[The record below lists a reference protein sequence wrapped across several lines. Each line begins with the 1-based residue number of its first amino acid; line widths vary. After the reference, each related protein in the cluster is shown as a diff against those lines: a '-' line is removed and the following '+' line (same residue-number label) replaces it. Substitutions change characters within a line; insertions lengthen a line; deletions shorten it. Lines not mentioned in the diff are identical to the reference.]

1 MRSVACLL
9 VLFVVGGVAVAQQQT
24 ARASAMPGPVFPAM
38 QSEGDALAV
47 RAAQPSEALTPPEVD
62 RLILDTFGTEPSL
75 AGASLTVKTDD
86 QSVTL
91 AGRVEQ
97 AMQRDLAL
105 QIAKAY
111 AGTRQ
116 VVDNIRTR

>member
-1 MRSVACLL
+1 
-9 VLFVVGGVAVAQQQT
+9 
-24 ARASAMPGPVFPAM
+24 MPGPVFPAM
-38 QSEGDALAV
+38 QSEGDGLAV

-62 RLILDTFGTEPSL
+62 RLILDTFGTEPTL

-97 AMQRDLAL
+97 ALQRDLAL